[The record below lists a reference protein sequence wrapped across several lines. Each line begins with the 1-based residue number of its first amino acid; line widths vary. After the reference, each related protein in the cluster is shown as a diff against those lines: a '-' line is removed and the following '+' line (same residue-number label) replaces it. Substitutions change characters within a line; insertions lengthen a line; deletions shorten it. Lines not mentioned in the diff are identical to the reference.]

1 MKKAIFAFLIVFLAV
16 LVFASGFFIEK
27 KFIPGKFTGRFN
39 FLASLG
45 GSNFEEIQ
53 SLKNENEILRAQI
66 QKSQIFCSEN
76 NSPSVSVAVSKILS
90 SRIFSNYPFNIK
102 NVLTIN
108 AGSREGVKN
117 SMTAAQGQDIF
128 LGQVT
133 EVFENYSTV
142 RTIFDPDWQLAVKI
156 GNDKINGLFKGGN
169 EPKIT
174 LIEKPVKVG
183 DPVFTSGPGVPLDL
197 KIGEIG
203 EIREGTGGVFKE
215 AIIKVPYNINQ
226 LETVNLLISY

>member
-16 LVFASGFFIEK
+16 AVFASGFFIEK
-27 KFIPGKFTGRFN
+27 KFSSGKFN

-45 GSNFEEIQ
+45 GNNFEETQ

-76 NSPSVSVAVSKILS
+76 NNSFASAVVLKNLS
-90 SRIFSNYPFNIK
+90 ARIFSSYPFNIK

-117 SMTAAQGQDIF
+117 SMTAVQGQNIF

-142 RTIFDPDWQLAVKI
+142 RTVFDPDWQLAVKI

-169 EPKIT
+169 APKIT
-174 LIEKPVKVG
+174 LIEKPVKIG
-183 DPVFTSGPGVPLDL
+183 DPVFTAGPGAPLDL
-197 KIGEIG
+197 KIGEIA
-203 EIREGTGGVFKE
+203 EIREGAGGVFKE
-215 AIIKVPYNINQ
+215 AIIKIPYNINQ
-226 LETVNLLISY
+226 LETVNLLFNY